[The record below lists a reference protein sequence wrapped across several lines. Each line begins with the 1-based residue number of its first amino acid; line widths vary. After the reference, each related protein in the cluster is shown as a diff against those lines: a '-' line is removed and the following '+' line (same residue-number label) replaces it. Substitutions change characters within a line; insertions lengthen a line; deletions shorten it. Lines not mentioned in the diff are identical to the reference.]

1 MFLLLSLLSI
11 IADMKDINDLMKDH
25 IHFVIGS
32 SSDITAYEDAH
43 ANEADRVL
51 LLPYSK
57 WYDYEV

>member
-1 MFLLLSLLSI
+1 ME
-11 IADMKDINDLMKDH
+11 DINDLMKDH

>member
-1 MFLLLSLLSI
+1 MEDI
-11 IADMKDINDLMKDH
+11 IELMKDH
-25 IHFVIGS
+25 IHFLFGS